1 MSAQWNG
8 RGIPAQIGSGRLRS
22 TATGGVLLALV
33 LGLSASVGQGQSQ
46 KPGTPIRIAVFEFEL
61 EDVTPAASYLNEA
74 TSSATSLERAT
85 SAARQE
91 LADSGRYSTVDV
103 SSVHADALTSRKLRD
118 CDGCE
123 AAIAREL
130 GADQSMFGIVRRATQ
145 TDYYLTVV
153 IRDARS
159 GKIMDEQGA
168 NFAGS
173 EEGWASG
180 ARMLIRHQVLASP
193 P

>member
-1 MSAQWNG
+1 MTALRNG
-8 RGIPAQIGSGRLRS
+8 RGIPSGTASGSLRRSSIGWAL
-22 TATGGVLLALV
+22 VLV
-33 LGLSASVGQGQSQ
+33 LGLSVAVGQGRPQ
-46 KPGTPIRIAVFEFEL
+46 KPVTPIRIAVFDFEL
-61 EDVTPAASYLNEA
+61 EDVTPAASFLNEA

-91 LADSGRYSTVDV
+91 LAQSGRYDIVDV
-103 SSVHADALTSRKLRD
+103 GGVHADPVAKRRLRE

-145 TDYYLTVV
+145 TDYYLTVI

-159 GKIMDEQGA
+159 GKLVDEQGA
-168 NFAGS
+168 NFAGG